1 MRITALRAKDN
12 QTCANQQCVKTSSC
26 ATNRL
31 SSWEIVKCPDG
42 VVERLSGFIQQL
54 ILDKKYFD
62 DGGFIDEHFNDGDWP
77 WIKALILNNQTPFVT
92 FWPCTDGC
100 LASINYP
107 SLEIQPEERSLL
119 EQWFDYVV
127 TTGWPHLPVLLHES
141 LRTKIIFFHCHQT
154 F

>member
-42 VVERLSGFIQQL
+42 VVECLSGFIQQL

-127 TTGWPHLPVLLHES
+127 TTG
-141 LRTKIIFFHCHQT
+141 
-154 F
+154 